1 MTLQDQPPPGDASRL
16 SGRLWVAVRR
26 FDDVLASSVLSRAFA
41 MLPPG
46 DVADRVVVPVLRR
59 LGESWQ
65 DDPRVVAAEHF
76 TSSLVRARFS
86 AHSSGGAPDGPLA
99 VCFTPAGDQ
108 HDLGL
113 HLAAAVLVVDGWRT
127 RFLGADTPPASARS
141 TVAELSPGLV
151 LVGAC
156 MRSAAEDF
164 LTSDVAG
171 GRPVVAGGAGFL
183 PGDTDEA
190 AGLVVHHGP
199 FASVPA
205 VARRLLERADAGGAP
220 TAR

>member
-1 MTLQDQPPPGDASRL
+1 MTLQDHPPGDASRL
-16 SGRLWVAVRR
+16 SARLWVAVRR
-26 FDDVLASSVLSRAFA
+26 FDDELASSVLSRALA
-41 MLPPG
+41 VLPPG

-65 DDPRVVAAEHF
+65 EDPRVVAAEHF
-76 TSSLVRARFS
+76 TSALVRARFS

-113 HLAAAVLVVDGWRT
+113 HLAAAVLVTDGWRT
-127 RFLGADTPPASARS
+127 RFLGADTPRASARS

-151 LVGAC
+151 VVGAC
-156 MRSAAEDF
+156 MRSAAEEF
-164 LTSDVAG
+164 LASDVAG

-183 PGDTDEA
+183 PEDADEA
-190 AGLVVHHGP
+190 AGLVVHHGS

-205 VARRLLERADAGGAP
+205 VARRLLERADAGGAA